1 MGQHGFHEEACMVAL
16 QFLASEIPLEMSELL
31 NRTQPLKIKKRNQ
44 WERVDAK
51 WKKGS
56 ALEDHILKFNY

>member
-31 NRTQPLKIKKRNQ
+31 NRTQPLKIKERNKL
-44 WERVDAK
+44 ETVDAK
-51 WKKGS
+51 
-56 ALEDHILKFNY
+56 